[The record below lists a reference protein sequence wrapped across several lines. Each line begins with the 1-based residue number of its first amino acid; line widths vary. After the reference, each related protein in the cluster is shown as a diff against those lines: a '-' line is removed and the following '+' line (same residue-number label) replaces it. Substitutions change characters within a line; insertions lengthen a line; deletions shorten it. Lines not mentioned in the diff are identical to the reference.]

1 MRQVD
6 LTTMMNCAY
15 ASKAKL
21 EEEASYNGRPVRLYL
36 HWTACG
42 YWNKFNDYHINI
54 DGDGKIFFS
63 TDDFAERLAHTYMR
77 NSGAVGIALCCCDNS
92 STPNG
97 FGNCPPTI
105 AQVDTM
111 EQVIA
116 VLTKALNIPIDI
128 RHVMTHAEIADAQ
141 GDDEGYSDGLYGPIY
156 GDYNKWDLLSCEAD
170 YPAINIKS
178 YDDPHNGGNII
189 RAKAKEYRMKF
200 YGD

>member
-1 MRQVD
+1 
-6 LTTMMNCAY
+6 MNTRA
-15 ASKAKL
+15 AII
-21 EEEASYNGRPVRLYL
+21 
-36 HWTACG
+36 T
-42 YWNKFNDYHINI
+42 
-54 DGDGKIFFS
+54 
-63 TDDFAERLAHTYMR
+63 
-77 NSGAVGIALCCCDNS
+77 
-92 STPNG
+92 
-97 FGNCPPTI
+97 
-105 AQVDTM
+105 
-111 EQVIA
+111 